1 MAEVVKD
8 AFAGMPWYLYVII
21 ILAVGLLVAGF
32 LVPPLGIIDPSVLTG
47 AGLIM
52 GGTWLLYVTAN
63 LPVIIQTGA
72 KIRASYGKAKI
83 EIGDKISDNSQN
95 EE

>member
-32 LVPPLGIIDPSVLTG
+32 VVPPLGIIDPSVLTG
-47 AGLIM
+47 AGLII

-63 LPVIIQTGA
+63 LPIIISTGA